1 MSKRMFAGLALAF
14 LLSIGTAQ
22 AAVEVY
28 VDKSTQ
34 RMQVFVD
41 GELKHNFV
49 VSTGLA
55 GGPPIGT
62 FKPQRLE
69 RSWHSRLFNMAP
81 MPYSIF
87 FHGHFAIHGTTAV
100 KKLGQRASHGC
111 VRLHPNNAAILFDLV
126 KKQGMA
132 NTRIII
138 EPTSSRRAR
147 TAEIAV
153 DPHSAELKLQT
164 FGAEASKPDNSRPD
178 ASKPDASKPE

>member
-147 TAEIAV
+147 TAEIAG
-153 DPHSAELKLQT
+153 DSHPAELKLQT
-164 FGAEASKPDNSRPD
+164 FGAEASKPD
-178 ASKPDASKPE
+178 ASKPE